1 MRKPVERA
9 SMKVIADEVGLSM
22 MTVSR
27 VLSGNGVV
35 APATAQKIQKVAE
48 RLKYRPNRLVRAVK
62 TGRSGLIGVVMPS
75 GLGSFYGGV
84 LSGIHDYFAGQDT
97 SILLSQVHGDQ
108 GEGAIEDELKALHRL
123 IEMRVD
129 GIILRPANDEATP
142 HYFEEILD
150 RGMPLVVIDRYL
162 PSFPCDF
169 VGTDDVGGGEEA
181 ASRLLARGLK
191 NLLLIT
197 AGDMVGTSR
206 DRAMGFRNHLKS
218 SGADVTL
225 DSLACPSFS
234 PNEDLI
240 LKHLRA
246 SGKPVDGIF
255 AISDSLGLGCFRAL
269 RKLNRRIPEDVALVG
284 FGAVGAS
291 DGYTFPFST
300 FDQHPEIIGKSSGEL
315 LDKRIA
321 NNGSRVLPKQTV
333 RLQASFIDR
342 GT

>member
-1 MRKPVERA
+1 
-9 SMKVIADEVGLSM
+9 MKVIAEEVGLSI

-27 VLSGNGVV
+27 VLSGNGAV
-35 APATAQKIQKVAE
+35 APATAQKIHEVAE
-48 RLKYRPNRLVRAVK
+48 RLKYRPNRLVRAMK
-62 TGRSGLIGVVMPS
+62 TGRSGLIGVVLPS
-75 GLGSFYGGV
+75 GLGSFYGRV
-84 LSGIHDYFAGQDT
+84 LSGIHDYFADQDA
-97 SILLSQVHGDQ
+97 SILLSQVHGHQ
-108 GEGAIEDELKALHRL
+108 GAGAIEDELKALHRL

-142 HYFEEILD
+142 HYFEEILE
-150 RGMPLVVIDRYL
+150 RGVPLVVIDRYL
-162 PSFPCDF
+162 PSFACDF
-169 VGTDDVGGGEEA
+169 VGTDDIGGGEEA

-206 DRAMGFRNHLKS
+206 DRAVGFRNHLKS
-218 SGADVTL
+218 SGPEVKFDTL
-225 DSLACPSFS
+225 VCPNFS

-240 LKHLRA
+240 EDYLRA
-246 SGKPVDGIF
+246 SGNPVDGIF
-255 AISDSLGLGCFRAL
+255 AISDSLGIGCFRAL

-291 DGYTFPFST
+291 DGYAFPFST

-315 LDKRIA
+315 LDKRIS
-321 NNGSRVLPKQTV
+321 NNEAKTLPKQRV
-333 RLQASFIDR
+333 RLQATFIDR